1 MWLLSR
7 FRHSKK
13 SVSHRS
19 ITLHLKVFS
28 LENVSFMLA
37 ILRAVILSFFAWRS
51 MAVANQVWPTIVN
64 YCAGLNLNVIL
75 LLVDYTGVFWDSF
88 LHQRV
93 NGQPQISKELLT
105 WDTTLMLNSNE
116 RLQLK
121 DSVGGM
127 FAKIYKR

>member
-7 FRHSKK
+7 FWHSKK

-51 MAVANQVWPTIVN
+51 MAVTNQVWPTIVN
-64 YCAGLNLNVIL
+64 YCTGLNLNVIL

-88 LHQRV
+88 LAPV
-93 NGQPQISKELLT
+93 CKWPAP
-105 WDTTLMLNSNE
+105 D
-116 RLQLK
+116 
-121 DSVGGM
+121 
-127 FAKIYKR
+127 F